1 MDDAV
6 LTPFWRVD
14 IAISVLKEMS
24 DPQSKQISDR
34 SLLLPLN
41 SFTGD
46 INDFKKSCIPETI

>member
-1 MDDAV
+1 MDDGV

-24 DPQSKQISDR
+24 DPQSKQTSDR

-41 SFTGD
+41 SFIGD
-46 INDFKKSCIPETI
+46 INDFKKNCIPETI